1 MKYADNIIWK
11 YPGIP
16 SISVT
21 YLITNDYF
29 FSGHVG
35 LPTLAALE
43 CRKLGYRKIMYL
55 AIFTIFVEA
64 FTLHV
69 SRLHYCIDLIT
80 GVIVAHYIYIFTDKY
95 IHIID
100 GSFMGKLNE

>member
-1 MKYADNIIWK
+1 MKFADNFLWK
-11 YPGIP
+11 NPGIP
-16 SISVT
+16 SISVS
-21 YLITNDYF
+21 YFPTNDYF

-35 LPTLAALE
+35 LPALIALE
-43 CRKLGYRKIMYL
+43 CRKLGFRKIMYL

-69 SRLHYCIDLIT
+69 ARAHYCIDLIT
-80 GVIVAHYIYIFTDKY
+80 GVIVAHYIFIITDKY